1 MDSMQLQ
8 QRAARKPDWPAAA
21 VAGFAAGAILMI
33 VDLLWSIVTTGAGPW
48 ATSHAI
54 AAAVTGTRP
63 PDAAAFSTSVVAIA
77 LAVHYALGILSG
89 VVLAAVSAP
98 LGLDETAG
106 KAVVAGALFG
116 LGIYL
121 VNFHGITNILPWF
134 AQMRGLTTLTAHLI
148 FGVAVA
154 LLYRRLARRG

>member
-21 VAGFAAGAILMI
+21 VAGFAAGAILMV
-33 VDLLWSIVTTGAGPW
+33 VDLLWSVAITGAGPW

-54 AAAVTGTRP
+54 AAAATGTRP
-63 PDAAAFSTSVVAIA
+63 TDAATFSTSVVAIA
-77 LAVHYALGILSG
+77 LAAHYALGILSG

-98 LGLDETAG
+98 LGLDGSAG
-106 KAVVAGALFG
+106 KAIVTGALFG

-121 VNFHGITNILPWF
+121 VNFHGVTNFLPWF
-134 AQMRGLTTLTAHLI
+134 AEMRGLTTLSAHLI
-148 FGVAVA
+148 FGVAIA
-154 LLYRRLARRG
+154 LLYRRLTRR

>member
-21 VAGFAAGAILMI
+21 VAGFAAGAILMV
-33 VDLLWSIVTTGAGPW
+33 VDLLWSVVTTGAGPW

-63 PDAAAFSTSVVAIA
+63 PDAAAYNTNVVAIA
-77 LAVHYALGILSG
+77 LAAHYALGILSG

-98 LGLDETAG
+98 LRLDESAG
-106 KAVVAGALFG
+106 KAVVTGALFG
-116 LGIYL
+116 LGIYF
-121 VNFHGITNILPWF
+121 VNFHGATNFLPWF
-134 AQMRGLTTLTAHLI
+134 APLRGLTTLIAHLI
-148 FGVAVA
+148 FGIAVA
-154 LLYRRLARRG
+154 LIYRRLARRG